1 MTETVKTKRVVEHT
15 PQKKIRP
22 ETSLRWRL
30 KHRILALR
38 PEEFISL
45 LFFLPMA
52 YFTFKAYLFFRETGD
67 VPNVFAG
74 AVQRFFVVLFA
85 VFVVW
90 LIARYKPNWRVFRDA
105 LPFGF
110 CIAIYTNLHDT
121 VHFVNPHDIHE
132 VLILLDGWLFGA
144 QPCVWTQKF
153 IHPTLTEIF
162 SFCYMIFF
170 IFAPF
175 VAAVLYLQK
184 RYREFRHTMFSVIFC
199 FYLGYILYIVFP
211 AVPPRITLK
220 PLFYI
225 DFHGALITDAALKTV
240 SILPADSRCA
250 FPSLHSAVTLLSLMF
265 ACRYSKVAFWVML
278 PFCLGLL
285 LSTVYLRHHYVV
297 DLLAGFI
304 LAICSFNIG
313 PRVEDW
319 WRQKRIKYN
328 LSPVV

>member
-1 MTETVKTKRVVEHT
+1 MSEMYRAESMVPGAVGRTVKARVDFWAKV
-15 PQKKIRP
+15 RY
-22 ETSLRWRL
+22 
-30 KHRILALR
+30 RIFSLR
-38 PEEFISL
+38 PEEFVAL

-52 YFTFKAYLFFRETGD
+52 YFTFKAYLFFRQNGH

-74 AVQRFFVVLFA
+74 AVERFFVVLLA
-85 VFVVW
+85 IFVLW

-121 VHFVNPHDIHE
+121 VHFVNPHDIHD
-132 VLILLDGWLFGA
+132 VLIQMDAWLFGT
-144 QPCVWTQKF
+144 QPCVWAQQF
-153 IHPTLTEIF
+153 IHPALTEIF

-184 RYREFRHTMFSVIFC
+184 RYREFRYTLFSVIFC
-199 FYLGYILYIVFP
+199 FYLGYVFYILFP
-211 AVPPRITLK
+211 AVPPRIILK

-225 DFHGALITDAALKTV
+225 DFKGALITDAALKTV
-240 SILPADSRCA
+240 SILPAHSRCA

-265 ACRYSKVAFWVML
+265 AWKYSKLAFWLML

-285 LSTVYLRHHYVV
+285 LSTIYLRHHYVV
-297 DLLAGFI
+297 DLFAGFM
-304 LAICSFNIG
+304 LAIFSFFVA
-313 PRVEDW
+313 PRIEDW
-319 WRQKRIKYN
+319 WGRKRAKYN
-328 LSPVV
+328 LAPLA